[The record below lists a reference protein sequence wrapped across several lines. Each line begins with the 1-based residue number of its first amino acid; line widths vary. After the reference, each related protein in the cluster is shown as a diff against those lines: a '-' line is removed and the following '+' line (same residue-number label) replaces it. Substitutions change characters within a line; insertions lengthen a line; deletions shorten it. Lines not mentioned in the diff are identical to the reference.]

1 MGEAFA
7 APEANHVVY
16 TIQQEPPGQIGIL
29 EAMKVK
35 VVIMTTP
42 SNKTT
47 EKHLIGD
54 FNGDP
59 LPDWVGLSEFLHL
72 LLLEVGTD
80 EELES
85 HRGNPFPDCQLC
97 EAGASDEAYRA
108 FLFDDDRSLVREFMA
123 QKG

>member
-1 MGEAFA
+1 
-7 APEANHVVY
+7 
-16 TIQQEPPGQIGIL
+16 
-29 EAMKVK
+29 MKVK
-35 VVIMTTP
+35 VVVMTTT
-42 SNKTT
+42 SNKAT
-47 EKHLIGD
+47 ETNIIGD

-72 LLLEVGTD
+72 LLLKVGTE

-85 HRGNPFPDCQLC
+85 HRRNPLPDCQLC

-108 FLFDDDRSLVREFMA
+108 FLLDDDRSLVREFMA